1 MKITILLNGISPAKK
16 KFYRTVLPP
25 LQRVFEVHV
34 RETQYAGHARQ
45 LAREADSDIV
55 LAAGGDGTLHEVING
70 VMERPQQ
77 PVVGI
82 LPLGSGN
89 DFARTCG
96 LRADPQQL
104 IDLIQA
110 RSFKPTDVGQVEL
123 YDRNG
128 QQVTRYFINACS
140 VGMGP
145 QVLEILQQR
154 SRRWGAGF
162 NYFTAIVQTFFT
174 YRYQNITLKT
184 ETAISEKPVRVLA
197 IANGRSF
204 GNRLTIAPTASV
216 QDGLLNVFT
225 AARVSLFDFLRL
237 QGKLK
242 SGKTIEHPQVHYQT
256 CAQAWLTADEPAAM
270 EADGE
275 WAGLLP
281 ARINVLR
288 GKILFCRQ

>member
-25 LQRVFEVHV
+25 LRQVFEVHV

-45 LAREADSDIV
+45 LALEADSDIV

-104 IDLIQA
+104 IDLVQA
-110 RSFKPTDVGQVEL
+110 RSFQPTDVGQVEL

-128 QQVTRYFINACS
+128 QPVTRYFINACS

-174 YRYQNITLKT
+174 YRYKQIDVKT
-184 ETAISEKPVRVLA
+184 NHHDWSGPVRVLA
-197 IANGRSF
+197 FANGKSF

-242 SGKTIEHPQVHYQT
+242 GGKTIVHPQVHYQT
-256 CAQAWLTADEPAAM
+256 CAQAWLTAHEPAAM

-275 WAGLLP
+275 WAGMLP
-281 ARINVLR
+281 AKVDILKNHLKFLR
-288 GKILFCRQ
+288 

>member
-25 LQRVFEVHV
+25 LQQVFEVHV

-45 LAREADSDIV
+45 LALEADSDIV

-128 QQVTRYFINACS
+128 QPVTRYFINACS

-174 YRYQNITLKT
+174 YRYQNITLKS

-225 AARVSLFDFLRL
+225 AARVSLFDFLRF
-237 QGKLK
+237 QGMLK
-242 SGKTIEHPQVHYQT
+242 RGHKIVHAHVHYGI
-256 CAQAWLTADEPAAM
+256 CNTASLSSNEPVAI

-275 WAGLLP
+275 WAGMLP
-281 ARINVLR
+281 AE
-288 GKILFCRQ
+288 ILIIKVK

>member
-16 KFYRTVLPP
+16 KFYRTILPP

-96 LRADPQQL
+96 LCADPQQL
-104 IDLIQA
+104 IDLVQA
-110 RSFKPTDVGQVEL
+110 RSFQPTDVGQVEL

-128 QQVTRYFINACS
+128 QPVTRYFINACS

-174 YRYQNITLKT
+174 YRYKQIDVKT
-184 ETAISEKPVRVLA
+184 NHHDWSGPVRVLA
-197 IANGRSF
+197 FANGKSF
-204 GNRLTIAPTASV
+204 GNRLTIAPDADLSDSLFNTFIASS
-216 QDGLLNVFT
+216 
-225 AARVSLFDFLRL
+225 VSLFDFLRL
-237 QGKLK
+237 QGMLK
-242 SGKTIEHPQVHYQT
+242 RGHRIVHAHVHYGI
-256 CAQAWLTADEPAAM
+256 CNSASLSSNEPVAM

-275 WAGLLP
+275 WAGMLP
-281 ARINVLR
+281 AEILIVKAKVKLLR
-288 GKILFCRQ
+288 